1 MQEHELWLT
10 ALFNNYLGGLANS
23 ILALVGTHA
32 ENPGKPWKNYIV
44 MEILV
49 TVLLMAVAAILRPKL
64 SMDKPGKLQNV
75 FEEIWAF
82 LHGQASESIGH
93 HYRKF
98 MYMLG
103 ALFLFIL
110 GSNLIGMI
118 PSFESP
124 TMFAPVPFGCAIVT
138 FLYYNAMGVKEN
150 GPVKYAAHFLGPVPA
165 MSPLMLPI
173 EILSHLSRMLSLT
186 ARLFANMFA
195 GEQVTLAFM
204 GLIPIFLPVVF
215 MGLHTF
221 VAFLQAYVFT
231 LLTMIYLN
239 GATEHEH

>member
-32 ENPGKPWKNYIV
+32 ENPAKPWKNYIV

-49 TVLLMAVAAILRPKL
+49 TLLLMVVAAILRPKL

-75 FEEIWAF
+75 FEEVWGF
-82 LHGQASESIGH
+82 LHGQASESVGH
-93 HYRKF
+93 HYRK
-98 MYMLG
+98 YIYLLG

-110 GSNLIGMI
+110 ASNLLGMI
-118 PSFESP
+118 PGFESP
-124 TMFAPVPFGCAIVT
+124 TMFAPVPLGCAIVT
-138 FLYYNAMGVKEN
+138 FIYYNAMGVAEN
-150 GPVKYAAHFLGPVPA
+150 GPVKYAAHFGGPIWWL
-165 MSPLMLPI
+165 SPLMFPI
-173 EILSHLSRMLSLT
+173 EILSNLSRLLSLT
-186 ARLFANMFA
+186 ARLFANMFG

-204 GLIPIFLPVVF
+204 RLIPLGVPVVF

-221 VAFLQAYVFT
+221 VAFLQAYVFV

-239 GATEHEH
+239 QATSHEH

>member
-10 ALFNNYLGGLANS
+10 AIFNNYLGGLANS

-32 ENPGKPWKNYIV
+32 ENPAKPWKNYIV

-49 TVLLMAVAAILRPKL
+49 TLLLMVVAAILRPKL

-75 FEEIWAF
+75 FEEIWNF
-82 LHGQASESIGH
+82 LHGQAHESVGH

-98 MYMLG
+98 IYLLG

-110 GSNLIGMI
+110 ASNLLGLI
-118 PSFESP
+118 PGFESP
-124 TMFAPVPFGCAIVT
+124 TMFAPVPLGCAIVT
-138 FLYYNAMGVKEN
+138 FIYYNAMGVAEN
-150 GPVKYAAHFLGPVPA
+150 GPVKYAAHFGGPIWWL
-165 MSPLMLPI
+165 SPLMFPI
-173 EILSHLSRMLSLT
+173 EILSNLSRLLSLT
-186 ARLFANMFA
+186 ARLFANMFG

-204 GLIPIFLPVVF
+204 RLIPLGVPVVF

-221 VAFLQAYVFT
+221 VAFLQAYVFV

-239 GATEHEH
+239 QATSHEH

>member
-32 ENPGKPWKNYIV
+32 ENPAKPWKNYIV

-49 TVLLMAVAAILRPKL
+49 TLLLMVVAAILRPKL

-75 FEEIWAF
+75 FEEVWGF
-82 LHGQASESIGH
+82 LHGQASESVGH
-93 HYRKF
+93 HYRK
-98 MYMLG
+98 YIYLLG

-110 GSNLIGMI
+110 ASNLLGMI
-118 PSFESP
+118 PGFESP
-124 TMFAPVPFGCAIVT
+124 TMFAPVPLGCAIVT
-138 FLYYNAMGVKEN
+138 FIYYNAMGVAEN
-150 GPVKYAAHFLGPVPA
+150 GPIKYAAHFGGPIWWL
-165 MSPLMLPI
+165 SPLMFPI
-173 EILSHLSRMLSLT
+173 EILSNLSRLLSLT
-186 ARLFANMFA
+186 ARLFANMFG

-204 GLIPIFLPVVF
+204 RLIPLGVPVIF

-221 VAFLQAYVFT
+221 VAFLQAYVFV

-239 GATEHEH
+239 QATSHEH

>member
-32 ENPGKPWKNYIV
+32 ENPAKPWKNYIV

-49 TVLLMAVAAILRPKL
+49 TLLLMVVAAVLRPKL

-75 FEEIWAF
+75 FEEVWNF
-82 LHGQASESIGH
+82 LHGQAHESVGH
-93 HYRKF
+93 HYRTF
-98 MYMLG
+98 IYLLG

-110 GSNLIGMI
+110 SANLLGLI
-118 PSFESP
+118 PGFESP
-124 TMFAPVPFGCAIVT
+124 TMFAPVPLGCAIVT
-138 FLYYNAMGVKEN
+138 FVYYNAMGVAEN
-150 GPVKYAAHFLGPVPA
+150 GPVKYAAHFGGPIWWL
-165 MSPLMLPI
+165 SPLMFPI
-173 EILSHLSRMLSLT
+173 EILSNLSRLLSLT
-186 ARLFANMFA
+186 ARLFANMFG

-204 GLIPIFLPVVF
+204 RLIPLGVPVIF

-221 VAFLQAYVFT
+221 VAFLQAYVFV

-239 GATEHEH
+239 QATAHEH